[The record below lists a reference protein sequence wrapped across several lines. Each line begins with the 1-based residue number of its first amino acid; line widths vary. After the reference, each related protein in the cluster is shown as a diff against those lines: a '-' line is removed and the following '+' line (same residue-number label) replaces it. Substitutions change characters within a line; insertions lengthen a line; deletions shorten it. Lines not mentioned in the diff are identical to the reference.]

1 MRKISSAGLQAS
13 PPIQRTTT
21 GAGGRLHG
29 RIYEAIQNRLLEG
42 EYPAGTKLSV
52 EAIRTEFGV
61 SKQPVMEA
69 LRLLSADGLVEI
81 LPQIGCVVTEYSLE
95 EVEDFFRMFAGFESV
110 IAAAAAQRRTDEH
123 LDEIYLAARRMDRLN
138 TEPDPDIRARQY
150 RVQNRNFH
158 EIIHRMAHS
167 RVMSNM
173 SRRMWDL
180 SDFLINTTGAP
191 HPVGS
196 AIEERNEDH
205 GRIVKALENGD
216 AEAAKIEMENHI
228 LSTATMLQATRT
240 EAVS

>member
-1 MRKISSAGLQAS
+1 MRDTGYMAPEQSSLN
-13 PPIQRTTT
+13 QRST
-21 GAGGRLHG
+21 GTGGRLLG
-29 RIYEAIQNRLLEG
+29 RIYDAIQNRLLEG
-42 EYPAGTKLSV
+42 DYPAGTKLSV
-52 EAIRTEFGV
+52 ESIRAEFGV

-81 LPQIGCVVTEYSLE
+81 FPQIGCVVTTYSLE

-110 IAAAAAQRRTDEH
+110 IAAAAAHRRTDEH
-123 LDEIYLAARRMDRLN
+123 LDELYLAARRMDRLN
-138 TEPDPDIRARQY
+138 SEPNTDVRARQY
-150 RVQNRNFH
+150 RIQNRNFH

-191 HPVGS
+191 QPFGS
-196 AIEERNEDH
+196 AITERNEDH
-205 GRIVKALENGD
+205 GRIIRALEAGD
-216 AEAAKIEMENHI
+216 SETAKTEMEKHI
-228 LSTATMLQATRT
+228 LSTATIIQATRA

>member
-1 MRKISSAGLQAS
+1 MRDTGRMAPESSALNHRS
-13 PPIQRTTT
+13 T
-21 GAGGRLHG
+21 GTGGRLLG

-42 EYPAGTKLSV
+42 EYPAGSKLSV
-52 EAIRTEFGV
+52 EAIRAEFGV

-81 LPQIGCVVTEYSLE
+81 FPQIGCVVTEYSLE

-123 LDEIYLAARRMDRLN
+123 LDELYLAARRMDRLN
-138 TEPDPDIRARQY
+138 SEPDPAVRARQY
-150 RVQNRNFH
+150 RIQNRNFH

-191 HPVGS
+191 QPFGS
-196 AIEERNEDH
+196 AIVERNEDH
-205 GRIVKALENGD
+205 SRIIKALEAGD
-216 AEAAKIEMENHI
+216 TATAKAEMEQHI
-228 LSTATMLQATRT
+228 LSTATIIQQART
-240 EAVS
+240 AVVS

>member
-1 MRKISSAGLQAS
+1 MMRNSDYLAPLTAPLK
-13 PPIQRTTT
+13 QRST
-21 GAGGRLHG
+21 GAGGRLLG
-29 RIYEAIQNRLLEG
+29 RIYEAVQHRLLEG

-52 EAIRTEFGV
+52 EAIRAEFGV

-110 IAAAAAQRRTDEH
+110 IAAAAATRRTEEH
-123 LDEIYLAARRMDRLN
+123 LDELYLAARRMDRLN
-138 TEPDPDIRARQY
+138 NEPDPDVRARQY

-191 HPVGS
+191 RPFGS
-196 AIEERNEDH
+196 AITERNEDH
-205 GRIVKALENGD
+205 TRIIKALESGNS
-216 AEAAKIEMENHI
+216 EAAKIEMEQHI
-228 LSTATMLQATRT
+228 LSTATIIQKTRA

>member
-1 MRKISSAGLQAS
+1 MRNTSSTAPLSAPLKQS
-13 PPIQRTTT
+13 STS
-21 GAGGRLHG
+21 GGRLLG
-29 RIYEAIQNRLLEG
+29 RIYEAVQNRLLEG

-52 EAIRTEFGV
+52 EAIRAEFGV

-110 IAAAAAQRRTDEH
+110 IAAAAAQRRTDDH
-123 LDEIYLAARRMDRLN
+123 LDELYLAARRMDRLN
-138 TEPDPDIRARQY
+138 TEPDPDVRASQY

-167 RVMSNM
+167 KVMSNM

-196 AIEERNEDH
+196 SIVERNEDH
-205 GRIVKALENGD
+205 TRIIKALEMGD
-216 AEAAKIEMENHI
+216 AENAKAEMEKHI
-228 LSTATMLQATRT
+228 LSTATMIQATRT
-240 EAVS
+240 QSAS

>member
-1 MRKISSAGLQAS
+1 MAPESSALNQR
-13 PPIQRTTT
+13 PIGT
-21 GAGGRLHG
+21 GGRLLG

-42 EYPAGTKLSV
+42 EYPAGSKLSV
-52 EAIRTEFGV
+52 EAIRAEFGV

-81 LPQIGCVVTEYSLE
+81 FPQIGCVVTEYSLE

-123 LDEIYLAARRMDRLN
+123 LDELYLAARRMDRLN
-138 TEPDPDIRARQY
+138 NEPDPTVRARQY
-150 RVQNRNFH
+150 RIQNRNFH

-191 HPVGS
+191 QPFGS
-196 AIEERNEDH
+196 AIVERNEDH
-205 GRIVKALENGD
+205 SRIIKALEAGD
-216 AEAAKIEMENHI
+216 AATAKAEMERHI
-228 LSTATMLQATRT
+228 LSTATIIQQART
-240 EAVS
+240 ADVS

>member
-1 MRKISSAGLQAS
+1 MHHTGPMAPELS
-13 PPIQRTTT
+13 PPNQRIT
-21 GAGGRLHG
+21 GTGGRLLG

-42 EYPAGTKLSV
+42 HYPAGSMLAV
-52 EAIRTEFGV
+52 EALRAEFGG

-81 LPQIGCVVTEYSLE
+81 FPQIGCVVTKYSLE

-123 LDEIYLAARRMDRLN
+123 LDELYLAARRMDRLN
-138 TEPDPDIRARQY
+138 SEPDPDVRARQY
-150 RVQNRNFH
+150 RIQNRNFH

-191 HPVGS
+191 QPFGS
-196 AIEERNEDH
+196 AIVERNEDH
-205 GRIVKALENGD
+205 GRIISALEAGD
-216 AEAAKIEMENHI
+216 SETAKAEMETHI
-228 LSTATMLQATRT
+228 LSTATIIQQART
-240 EAVS
+240 ASLS